1 MTYLFHQPQIYSG
14 FWHHFYYF
22 AQANIY
28 EMKNVLII
36 LMIILLSG
44 SSCNAT
50 SDEKVNNGISA
61 GKIISDINKGKAILV
76 KGKIITDDLDFSQ
89 VKNILVFSSSN
100 QMVVIDV
107 PVTFLDCIFM
117 GKVLTNSMV
126 ENTSKNTGFRHS
138 LTFEACDFR
147 QEADFDNITVE
158 GNVNFTGAIFRERAK
173 FNNVTF
179 KGRNNYFTAFTSE
192 KYFSMQEASLRGAI
206 DFFKGKVKG
215 KISFQSTEFMGI
227 ARFSDLDCDGVSDFS
242 LVRFRDD
249 ALFTYSNFTGDFRM
263 ANSSVQGRFDLNSV
277 EFQANA
283 FLSDSKFFGPV
294 NFSKTTVKG
303 KFDLSHSIFY
313 ANSPDFTDFVSLS
326 PENLI
331 ISDAKIVHYENLLPL
346 KNN

>member
-1 MTYLFHQPQIYSG
+1 MKYFIPVLLF
-14 FWHHFYYF
+14 
-22 AQANIY
+22 
-28 EMKNVLII
+28 I
-36 LMIILLSG
+36 LFFTGGCKAGTVNEL
-44 SSCNAT
+44 
-50 SDEKVNNGISA
+50 NNGIAAS
-61 GKIISDINKGKAILV
+61 KIISDINKGKAVLV

-89 VKNILVFSSSN
+89 VKNIQVFSSSN
-100 QMVVIDV
+100 QIAVIDV

-117 GKVLTNSMV
+117 GKVITNSSV
-126 ENTSKNTGFRHS
+126 ENTSKNTGFRHA

-192 KYFSMQEASLRGAI
+192 KYFSMQESSVRGAI

-215 KISFQSTEFMGI
+215 KISFQSSEFMGV
-227 ARFSDLDCDGVSDFS
+227 ARFSDLDCDGTSDFS

-263 ANSSVQGRFDLNSV
+263 ANTSVQGRFDLNSV

-283 FLSDSKFFGPV
+283 FLTDSKFFGPV
-294 NFSKTTVKG
+294 NFSKTSVKG
-303 KFDLSHSIFY
+303 KFDLSQSIFY
-313 ANSPDFTDFVSLS
+313 ANPPDFTDFVPLSLQ
-326 PENLI
+326 NVI
-331 ISDAKIVHYENLLPL
+331 ISDTKIVDYDNLLPL

>member
-1 MTYLFHQPQIYSG
+1 
-14 FWHHFYYF
+14 
-22 AQANIY
+22 
-28 EMKNVLII
+28 MKNGLII
-36 LMIILLSG
+36 LMIVLLSG
-44 SSCNAT
+44 SSCNAN

-61 GKIISDINKGKAILV
+61 DKILSDINKGKAVLV
-76 KGKIITDDLDFSQ
+76 KGKIITDDLDFTQ
-89 VKNILVFSSSN
+89 VKNIQVFSSSN
-100 QMVVIDV
+100 QVAVVDV

-117 GKVLTNSMV
+117 GKVTTNSSV

-147 QEADFDNITVE
+147 QEVNFDNMTVE
-158 GNVNFTGAIFRERAK
+158 GNVNFTGAIFRERST

-179 KGRNNYFTAFTSE
+179 NGRNIYFTAFTSE
-192 KYFSMQEASLRGAI
+192 KYFSMQESSVRGAI

-227 ARFSDLDCDGVSDFS
+227 ARFSDLDCDGVCDFS

-263 ANSSVQGRFDLNSV
+263 ANSTVQGRLDLNSV

-283 FLSDSKFFGPV
+283 FLVEAKFFGQV
-294 NFSKTTVKG
+294 NFSKTSVKG
-303 KFDLSHSIFY
+303 KFDLSQSIFY
-313 ANSPDFTDFVSLS
+313 ANPPDFTDFVSLS
-326 PENLI
+326 PENII
-331 ISDAKIVHYENLLPL
+331 ISGAKIVHYENLLPL